1 MNPVR
6 AFVSDA
12 LGRSSNGIRFLV
24 VWALK
29 FYRKYL
35 SALNIRC
42 CRFYPSCSEYA
53 VGAVEK
59 HGVLFGGIKSVWR
72 LIRCN
77 PFSRGGYDPVQ

>member
-1 MNPVR
+1 MK
-6 AFVSDA
+6 
-12 LGRSSNGIRFLV
+12 FLV

-53 VGAVEK
+53 VEAVEK
-59 HGVLFGGIKSVWR
+59 HGVIFGGIKSAWR

-77 PFSRGGYDPVQ
+77 PFSQGGYDPVQ

>member
-1 MNPVR
+1 MRP
-6 AFVSDA
+6 
-12 LGRSSNGIRFLV
+12 LV

-42 CRFYPSCSEYA
+42 CKFYPSCSEYA
-53 VGAVEK
+53 IGSVEK
-59 HGVLFGGIKSVWR
+59 HGVLFGGIKSAWR

>member
-1 MNPVR
+1 MSLVR
-6 AFVSDA
+6 TSIKHIGNESAS
-12 LGRSSNGIRFLV
+12 GMRSLV

-53 VGAVEK
+53 IGAVEK

>member
-1 MNPVR
+1 MR
-6 AFVSDA
+6 LFV
-12 LGRSSNGIRFLV
+12 L
-24 VWALK
+24 WALK

-59 HGVLFGGIKSVWR
+59 HGVLFGGIKSAWR

-77 PFSRGGYDPVQ
+77 PFSRGGYDPIQ